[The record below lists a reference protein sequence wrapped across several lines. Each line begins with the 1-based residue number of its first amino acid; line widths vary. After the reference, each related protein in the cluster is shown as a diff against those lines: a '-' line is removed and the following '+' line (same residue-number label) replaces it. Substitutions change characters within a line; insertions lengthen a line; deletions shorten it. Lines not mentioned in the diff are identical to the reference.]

1 MLFFKGRKYTDKEII
16 EGLLEGGD
24 QESTMLKFMYSSF
37 FPKVKKFILSRGG
50 NEVEAKDIFQDS
62 IIVFYQNVVAQ
73 KFEQKAKI
81 STYLFTLAR
90 NMWINRQKRLAK
102 LSNLDA
108 VDFPG
113 LKDQPID
120 YLLATE
126 RNEFALELMKV
137 LSEDCRKI
145 LTLSIYQKYSMKKI
159 CEIMGYQNEQ
169 VARNKKSKCL
179 KYLKKAIQNSTR
191 LSNML
196 KELK

>member
-1 MLFFKGRKYTDKEII
+1 MLFFRSRKYTDTEII
-16 EGLLEGGD
+16 KGLQEGGD
-24 QESTMLKFMYSSF
+24 QEDAVLKFMYSSYY
-37 FPKVKKFILSRGG
+37 PKVKKFILSKGG

-73 KFEQKAKI
+73 KFKQKAKI

-90 NMWINRQKRLAK
+90 NMWINKLKRLVK
-102 LSNLDA
+102 VSDLKD
-108 VDFPG
+108 VDFQNP
-113 LKDQPID
+113 KDQPID
-120 YLLATE
+120 YILATE

-137 LSEDCRKI
+137 LSDDCRKL

-159 CEIMGYQNEQ
+159 CEIMGYKNEQ
-169 VARNKKSKCL
+169 IARNKKSKCL
-179 KYLKKAIQNSTR
+179 KYLKKAIQNSSR

>member
-1 MLFFKGRKYTDKEII
+1 MLFFRDRKYTDIEII
-16 EGLLEGGD
+16 KGLQEGGD
-24 QESTMLKFMYSSF
+24 QEDTILKFMYTSY
-37 FPKVKKFILSRGG
+37 FPKVKKFIVSKGG

-62 IIVFYQNVVAQ
+62 IIVFYQNVMAQ
-73 KFEQKAKI
+73 KFKQKAKI
-81 STYLFTLAR
+81 STYLFALAR

-102 LSNLDA
+102 LSDLDN
-108 VDFPG
+108 FIFTG
-113 LKDQPID
+113 QKDQPID

-137 LSEDCRKI
+137 LSDDCRKI
-145 LTLSIYQKYSMKKI
+145 LTLSIFQKHSMKKI

-179 KYLKKAIQNSTR
+179 KYLKKAIQKSTR
-191 LSNML
+191 LSNTL